1 MSHIKITTFEKKRTL
16 IEIGKYN
23 ELTIVRS
30 TSVGLYLSDSS
41 GEEVLLPNKYCPEK
55 FSIGDKADVFV
66 YLDHEERKVA
76 TNITPKIFLN
86 EFALLRVS
94 AVTEVGAFM
103 DWGMEKE
110 LLVPFS
116 EQNVRMEQGRSYI
129 VYMDIDRKTG
139 RLFASNKTEKHLQND
154 VLTVAEGDHVPVIIY
169 QKTDLGYSVIVNH
182 KHKGLVY
189 DNEIFTRVKV
199 GDKLNGVVKKIR
211 EDNKMDISLNRL
223 GYDNSIEV
231 NCDIILFKLRQ
242 NNGFLPLTDK
252 SDPAEVYRTT
262 GMSKKA
268 FKKTVGALYKQK
280 QIDIKPSGIA
290 LL

>member
-1 MSHIKITTFEKKRTL
+1 M

-23 ELTIVRS
+23 ELTILRS
-30 TSVGLYLSDSS
+30 TSVGLYLGDAS

-55 FSIGDKADVFV
+55 FEIGDKTDVFV
-66 YLDHEERKVA
+66 YLDHEQRKIA

-116 EQNVRMEQGRSYI
+116 EQNMKMEQGRSYI
-129 VYMDIDRKTG
+129 VYMDIDRITQ
-139 RLFASNKTEKHLQND
+139 RLFASNKIEKHLQND
-154 VLTVAEGDHVPVIIY
+154 VLTVAEGDDVPVIIY

-189 DNEIFTRVKV
+189 DNEIFTKVKI
-199 GDKLNGVVKKIR
+199 GDKLNGVIKKIR
-211 EDNKMDISLNRL
+211 EDNKIDISLNRL

-231 NCDIILFKLRQ
+231 NCDIILYKLRQ
-242 NNGFLPLTDK
+242 NNGFLTLNDK
-252 SDPAEVYRTT
+252 SDPDEVYSKT

-268 FKKTVGALYKQK
+268 FKKVIGALYKQK
-280 QIDIKPSGIA
+280 QIDIKSDGIM